1 MIVIIIIVNA
11 ITKKQQKWQRTTE
24 RAKFEIKVKWQ
35 SVKWQSVKWQSVKW
49 QSVKFNLLIL
59 YILIVKSV

>member
-35 SVKWQSVKWQSVKW
+35 SVKWQSVK
-49 QSVKFNLLIL
+49 FNMLIL

>member
-11 ITKKQQKWQRTTE
+11 ITKKLQKWQRTTE

-35 SVKWQSVKWQSVKW
+35 SVKC
-49 QSVKFNLLIL
+49 
-59 YILIVKSV
+59 

>member
-35 SVKWQSVKWQSVKW
+35 SVK
-49 QSVKFNLLIL
+49 FNMLIL

>member
-35 SVKWQSVKWQSVKW
+35 SVKWQSVKWQSVK
-49 QSVKFNLLIL
+49 FNLLIL